1 LKPALK
7 AVCFG
12 AALALGGNAAAT
24 HLSKEDVEKAVK
36 RCEALRESQIAP
48 LREKA
53 FQECLEEGR
62 RTGDKTEQDC
72 RQYVR
77 DFGSAQGTPRGGVV
91 PRLFHDLP
99 ACVEAEEMQQHFFM
113 YPR

>member
-1 LKPALK
+1 MAFQPAKLII
-7 AVCFG
+7 A
-12 AALALGGNAAAT
+12 AALLLSGPAAAT
-24 HLSKEDVEKAVK
+24 HRTEEDVQKAVQ
-36 RCEALRESQIAP
+36 RCETLRESQIAP

-62 RTGDKTEQDC
+62 RTGGKTEQDC
-72 RQYVR
+72 REYVR
-77 DFGSAQGTPRGGVV
+77 DFGNAQGTARGGVV